1 MNQYEKI
8 LDWIDHNGAIT
19 PMEAFMFLN
28 ITKLA
33 TRVSELIRSGE
44 KITKRMVVKKN
55 KMTGKTVRYME

>member
-28 ITKLA
+28 IT
-33 TRVSELIRSGE
+33 
-44 KITKRMVVKKN
+44 
-55 KMTGKTVRYME
+55 